1 MALSRPCPWAHCLLQ
16 LAVLFRLHCVSH
28 ALGWPTVLEAELKT
42 VGRAVAKVSL
52 VGGAGRLHGKDEPG
66 LLPNYPPVDF

>member
-1 MALSRPCPWAHCLLQ
+1 M
-16 LAVLFRLHCVSH
+16 SH
-28 ALGWPTVLEAELKT
+28 AMGWPTMLETELKA